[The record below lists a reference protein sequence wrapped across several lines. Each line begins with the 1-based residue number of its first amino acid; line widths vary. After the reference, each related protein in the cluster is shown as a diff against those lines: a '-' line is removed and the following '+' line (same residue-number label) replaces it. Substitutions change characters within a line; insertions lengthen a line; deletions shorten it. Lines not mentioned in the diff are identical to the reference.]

1 MNYNLDNPEI
11 CKEDKKIIV
20 HTILIPLINK
30 MQAGN
35 KKIIKAIDKLNI
47 DFSKKKKI
55 YKSFKLDIS
64 KLEIRINKS
73 DKNNLIKIIWILFL
87 KIKYLGQSDYQF

>member
-20 HTILIPLINK
+20 HHILIPLINK

-47 DFSKKKKI
+47 DSSEKKKI

-73 DKNNLIKIIWILFL
+73 DKNNLIKII
-87 KIKYLGQSDYQF
+87 